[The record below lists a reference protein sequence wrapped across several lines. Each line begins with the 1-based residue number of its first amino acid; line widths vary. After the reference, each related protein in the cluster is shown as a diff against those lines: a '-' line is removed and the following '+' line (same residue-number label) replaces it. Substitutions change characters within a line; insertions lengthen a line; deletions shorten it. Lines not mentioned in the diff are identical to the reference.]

1 MNRFSRIRH
10 HVDMKDVRRK
20 HLEEAAAKK
29 IEEAKIEE
37 ERRLH
42 KEVYNKWK
50 SDWRDELKEK
60 IILTDTSENNSKEW
74 SQELDD
80 MWKSDWRDK
89 LEEGMTPSD
98 TFSYSVTGK
107 GDVDLSIT
115 GTGYTIK
122 ELVKDKSQLDVR
134 YYWDIISN
142 QLRKFQLDE
151 WVKKKVPLS
160 IIDKKQKSLMD
171 WI

>member
-1 MNRFSRIRH
+1 MNKFSRIRH
-10 HVDMKDVRRK
+10 HVDMKDVKRK

-60 IILTDTSENNSKEW
+60 IILTDTSEKNSKEW

-89 LEEGMTPSD
+89 LEEGMTTSD
-98 TFSYSVTGK
+98 TFSYPVTGK

-115 GTGYTIK
+115 GTGYT
-122 ELVKDKSQLDVR
+122 EDGVHQLANIEPMTNVSDPT
-134 YYWDIISN
+134 N
-142 QLRKFQLDE
+142 AGKKFSRTHVMVLGHM
-151 WVKKKVPLS
+151 VL
-160 IIDKKQKSLMD
+160 
-171 WI
+171 

>member
-29 IEEAKIEE
+29 YRKQKQKKREDYIRKFIVNGNQIGEMT
-37 ERRLH
+37 
-42 KEVYNKWK
+42 
-50 SDWRDELKEK
+50 LKK
-60 IILTDTSENNSKEW
+60 NNSNRYFRKNSNDW

-89 LEEGMTPSD
+89 LEEGMTTSD

-115 GTGYTIK
+115 GTGYTIDGNSSTSK
-122 ELVKDKSQLDVR
+122 H
-134 YYWDIISN
+134 
-142 QLRKFQLDE
+142 
-151 WVKKKVPLS
+151 
-160 IIDKKQKSLMD
+160 
-171 WI
+171 